1 MVKKVM
7 AGEGGKV
14 ERRRG
19 MGKPQNT
26 ERIDLTQNSPWF
38 EREEDTEE
46 AILAEART
54 RVTYGIGYWQEQW
67 DAWRSDLEAIDGSGQ
82 WSADEQAKRIAED
95 RPCLI
100 INTFDQFIAQVLG
113 DGLQNRPSIQ
123 VIPGDSESESG
134 MVKATDGLSNFSMAE
149 VYEGLLRN
157 AEYEN
162 GAEHHYDTALQHAI
176 ETGMGWLRV
185 GTAYGK
191 GITFDQDLK
200 FSAVRNRWSVV
211 IDPDCYEPDFSDANW
226 AFVFHERSRAEFI
239 KRWPDAGVD
248 GFADMGDEG
257 KWWANEDTV
266 KVCEYFE
273 RVPVIRRLLQL
284 TDGTVVYEDEALKI
298 VDELAA
304 KGLSVRR
311 WRDIETNIVYRRLIT
326 GVSILEKKSRWV
338 GSTIPLIPVAGK
350 RLDFADKRI
359 YRGLIHNAKD
369 AKMAENFFLSAAVE
383 RIGLAPLAPWLV
395 TAEQIEGYE
404 KFWDNANKTNTP
416 YLPFNEG
423 VSTFVPTRTMP
434 PPMPVAE
441 VQMAAVFTDKVKAAI
456 GMYDASVGA
465 RSNETSGRAILAR
478 QRESDVSSFVFMDNL
493 SKAIRR
499 LGIIGCEVIPKI
511 YDSERIVR
519 LRNKD
524 GSTAFVPINK
534 TIIDEETGK
543 PVIINDMQHAKFD
556 VVVKTGPS
564 YTTQRM
570 EAVEALLEFVRVV
583 PSAGA
588 VILDKIALNMDWPGA
603 DDIAKRLVKLIPPQ
617 FLTEKERADAGI
629 DKLEPTPEQ
638 QVQMQTNE
646 AMMARAAADTEMAK
660 AKGLEAQAKM
670 AELAAA
676 TSGPDAAM
684 INTIRD
690 LIAEGLAE
698 VMAAA
703 NANPPKPTPDAPAKS
718 AAA

>member
-1 MVKKVM
+1 MVKSV
-7 AGEGGKV
+7 AGA
-14 ERRRG
+14 
-19 MGKPQNT
+19 GKPKKALKPGAPKNS
-26 ERIDLTQNSPWF
+26 EKIDLTTNSPF
-38 EREEDTEE
+38 YEREEDTEE
-46 AILAEART
+46 AILREARE
-54 RVTYGIGYWQEQW
+54 RATYGIGYWDEQW
-67 DAWRSDLEAIDGSGQ
+67 RVWKSDLEAIDGSGQ
-82 WSADEQAKRIAED
+82 WSAGEQQKRLAED
-95 RPCLI
+95 RPMLI
-100 INTFDQFIAQVLG
+100 INTFDQYIAQVLG

-123 VIPGDSESESG
+123 VVPGDSESAEA
-134 MVKATDGLSNFSMAE
+134 MVAATDGVSNFSMAE
-149 VYEGLLRN
+149 VYEGLMRN

-162 GAEHHYDTALQHAI
+162 GAEHHYDTALQHSI

-200 FSAVRNRWSVV
+200 FSAVRNRWSV
-211 IDPDCYEPDFSDANW
+211 IADPDATEPDFSDMNW
-226 AFVFHERSRAEFI
+226 AFVFHERSRREFE
-239 KRWPDAGVD
+239 KRWPDAGAD
-248 GFADMGDEG
+248 GFADLGDSG
-257 KWWANEDTV
+257 KWWANQDTV
-266 KVCEYFE
+266 KISEYFE
-273 RVPVIRRLLQL
+273 RVPTERRLLQL
-284 TDGTVVYEDEALKI
+284 TDMRVMWEDEVWDI
-298 VDELAA
+298 MDELAE
-304 KGLSVRR
+304 KGVTVRR
-311 WRDIETNIVYRRLIT
+311 YRTIETHVVYRRLIT
-326 GVSILEKKSRWV
+326 GVSILEKKKRWV
-338 GSTIPLIPVAGK
+338 GTTIPIIPVAGK
-350 RLDFADKRI
+350 RLDFEDKRI

-404 KFWDNANKTNTP
+404 NFWDNANKTNTP
-416 YLPFNEG
+416 YLPFKHMGEG
-423 VSTFVPTRTMP
+423 YPVPSRVQP

-441 VQMAAVFTDKVKAAI
+441 VQMAGVFTDKVKAAI
-456 GMYDASVGA
+456 GMYDASVGE

-499 LGIIGCEVIPKI
+499 LGIIACEVIPKI

-524 GSTAFVPINK
+524 GSTAFVPVNQSVK
-534 TIIDEETGK
+534 DEQTGATI
-543 PVIINDMQHAKFD
+543 IINDMQTAKFD
-556 VVVKTGPS
+556 IVVKTGPS

-583 PSAGA
+583 PAAGA

-603 DDIAKRLVKLIPPQ
+603 DDIAKRLVKLIPAQ
-617 FLTEKERADAGI
+617 YLTEKERKDYKI
-629 DKLEPTPEQ
+629 EEMQPTPEQ
-638 QVQMQTNE
+638 QVAMQTNE
-646 AMMARAAADTEMAK
+646 AMLARAAADTEMAK

-676 TSGPDAAM
+676 TSGPDAQM

-703 NANPPKPTPDAPAKS
+703 NAQPPQPTPEAPAAPS
-718 AAA
+718 AQ

>member
-1 MVKKVM
+1 MVKQV
-7 AGEGGKV
+7 AGA
-14 ERRRG
+14 
-19 MGKPQNT
+19 GKPKRALKPGKPKNT
-26 ERIDLTQNSPWF
+26 EHIDLTTNSPF
-38 EREEDTEE
+38 YEREEDSEE
-46 AILAEART
+46 AILREARD
-54 RVTYGIGYWQEQW
+54 RATYGISYWQEQW
-67 DAWRSDLEAIDGSGQ
+67 DAWKSDLDAIDGSGQ
-82 WSADEQAKRIAED
+82 WAATEQAKRVDED
-95 RPCLI
+95 RPMLI
-100 INTFDQFIAQVLG
+100 INTFDQYIAQVLG

-123 VIPGDSESESG
+123 VVPGDSESQG
-134 MVKATDGLSNFSMAE
+134 AMVGATDGVSNFSMAE
-149 VYEGLLRN
+149 VYEGLIRN

-162 GAEHHYDTALQHAI
+162 GAEHHYDTGLQHAI

-185 GTAYGK
+185 GTAFGK

-200 FSAVRNRWSVV
+200 FSAIRNRWSV
-211 IDPDCYEPDFSDANW
+211 IADPDALEPDFNDMNW
-226 AFVFHERSRAEFI
+226 AFIFHERSRAEFN
-239 KRWPDAGVD
+239 KRWPDKGAD
-248 GFADMGDEG
+248 GFAELGDSG
-257 KWWANEDTV
+257 KWWANNDTV
-266 KVCEYFE
+266 KIAEYFE
-273 RVPVIRRLLQL
+273 RIPTVRRLLQL
-284 TDGTVVYEDEALKI
+284 TDMRVIWEDEI
-298 VDELAA
+298 WDIMDELQ
-304 KGLSVRR
+304 KEGITVRR
-311 WRDIETNIVYRRLIT
+311 YRNIETHVVYRRLIT
-326 GVSILEKKSRWV
+326 GVSILETKKRWV
-338 GSTIPLIPVAGK
+338 GSTIPIIPVAGK

-416 YLPFNEG
+416 YLPFKHMGEG
-423 VSTFVPTRTMP
+423 YPVPSRVLP

-456 GMYDASVGA
+456 GMYDASVGN

-499 LGIIGCEVIPKI
+499 LGIIACEVIPKI

-524 GSTAFVPINK
+524 GSTAFVPINQ
-534 TIIDEETGK
+534 TVQDEQTGK

-617 FLTEKERADAGI
+617 FLTEKERKDAGI
-629 DKLEPTPEQ
+629 EKMEPTPEQ
-638 QVQMQTNE
+638 QVAMQTNE
-646 AMMARAAADTEMAK
+646 AMLARAAADTEMAK

-670 AELAAA
+670 AELAAQS
-676 TSGPDAAM
+676 SGPDAAM
-684 INTIRD
+684 IETIRD

-703 NANPPKPTPDAPAKS
+703 NAQPPRPAPNAPA
-718 AAA
+718 ATA